1 MLFNSLEFILFF
13 IVVSVSFFLTPS
25 KWRWLFLLI
34 ASYFFYMCWKM
45 EYALLIIGSTVF
57 TFYVTAW
64 MEKQKE
70 KKKRTIALVSILI
83 CNLGILFLFKY
94 FNFFSGAFNDILG
107 IFSSTGSQVT
117 LRLLLPVGISFYT
130 FQIIGYSLDVY
141 WERHKSEKHLGVFA
155 LYVVFFPQLVA
166 GPIERSSQ
174 LIPQFYEKK
183 TFQPDNI
190 VVGLKIMIWGF
201 FKKLV
206 IADKIAAFVDP
217 IFTSPDEFNALWTI
231 VAVLLFAIQIFCDF
245 SGYTDIA
252 IGTARVM
259 GFTLMQNFNRPY
271 FAKSI
276 TEFWR
281 RWHISLSQW
290 INDYLYTPIVLGKR
304 EWGRNGI
311 LYALVV
317 TFTLVGFWHG
327 AEWTFVFFGLSHGL
341 IMAFEVISKKQRKKI
356 YKKLPNW
363 PISLITTLLTFL
375 FWCLSLILFRSS
387 NLSDAFT
394 TYKKLFSS
402 DFGNA
407 AALRTALPM
416 FTIACGILMLGI
428 QLLKEINIDLDN
440 RISRMPWIMQGLF
453 YITIIT
459 LIGFYGAYH
468 GNQEFI
474 YFQF

>member
-1 MLFNSLEFILFF
+1 
-13 IVVSVSFFLTPS
+13 
-25 KWRWLFLLI
+25 
-34 ASYFFYMCWKM
+34 
-45 EYALLIIGSTVF
+45 
-57 TFYVTAW
+57 
-64 MEKQKE
+64 
-70 KKKRTIALVSILI
+70 
-83 CNLGILFLFKY
+83 
-94 FNFFSGAFNDILG
+94 
-107 IFSSTGSQVT
+107 
-117 LRLLLPVGISFYT
+117 
-130 FQIIGYSLDVY
+130 
-141 WERHKSEKHLGVFA
+141 
-155 LYVVFFPQLVA
+155 
-166 GPIERSSQ
+166 
-174 LIPQFYEKK
+174 
-183 TFQPDNI
+183 
-190 VVGLKIMIWGF
+190 MIWGF